1 MFTKRQLTIDLT
13 ETLGRVLLAVITA
26 SAVIYLLSGRIAA
39 IGQTAKENRTAV
51 TILEGRSQVGNDLK
65 NNFASIGDGDKK
77 VEGAFVEA
85 ENITEFINKLE
96 NIARDVGLEQNL
108 KFYALTPL
116 QTSLEKTGE
125 NKPAEELKL
134 MSVDYNINLKGDAAS
149 FARYIGEFEKLPYF
163 SKITSV
169 TINSSPAVGWEKE
182 AAISISARLYLR
194 Q

>member
-77 VEGAFVEA
+77 VEGAFVKA
-85 ENITEFINKLE
+85 ENILEFINKLE
-96 NIARDVGLEQNL
+96 GIAKDANLEQGL
-108 KFYALTPL
+108 KFYAPIPL
-116 QTSLEKTGE
+116 QTPEVESEESKS
-125 NKPAEELKL
+125 AE
-134 MSVDYNINLKGDAAS
+134 
-149 FARYIGEFEKLPYF
+149 
-163 SKITSV
+163 
-169 TINSSPAVGWEKE
+169 
-182 AAISISARLYLR
+182 
-194 Q
+194 